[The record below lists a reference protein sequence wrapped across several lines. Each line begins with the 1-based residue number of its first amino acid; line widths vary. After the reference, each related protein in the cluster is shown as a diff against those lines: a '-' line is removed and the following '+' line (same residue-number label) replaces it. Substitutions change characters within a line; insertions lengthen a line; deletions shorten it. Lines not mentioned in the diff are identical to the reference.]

1 MGCQY
6 MGKLATILERAV
18 KDGDMEKA
26 EMIFTEIMKV
36 ARKIGADE
44 ELISAALKSTLKY
57 GDLYK
62 ELAKR

>member
-1 MGCQY
+1 MTTL
-6 MGKLATILERAV
+6 GKLAAIWERAV